1 MHPSAWGHQVQSVG
15 VAWLAASIQRSRFL
29 VELVFDV
36 ISSLVEARRVN
47 GWLWIE
53 LKLAADASVGN
64 ILLRTVCLL
73 ALTLAIWSSFY
84 FLNTVV
90 IDFKVGLNDAASRNA
105 CYELFRCIG
114 RKSLAIMNIFCHVI
128 VILQCLII
136 IDFWRRYFTLSL
148 FFHWSLNILR

>member
-1 MHPSAWGHQVQSVG
+1 M
-15 VAWLAASIQRSRFL
+15 AASIQRSRFL

-73 ALTLAIWSSFY
+73 ALTLAI
-84 FLNTVV
+84 
-90 IDFKVGLNDAASRNA
+90 
-105 CYELFRCIG
+105 
-114 RKSLAIMNIFCHVI
+114 
-128 VILQCLII
+128 
-136 IDFWRRYFTLSL
+136 
-148 FFHWSLNILR
+148 